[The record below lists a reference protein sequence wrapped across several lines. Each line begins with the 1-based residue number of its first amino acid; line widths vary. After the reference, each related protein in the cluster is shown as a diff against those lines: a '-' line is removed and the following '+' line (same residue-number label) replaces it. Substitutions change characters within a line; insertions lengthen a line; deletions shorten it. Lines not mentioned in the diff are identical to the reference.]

1 MAVKSIIH
9 KHEKRCVLW
18 LLSDGTKKK
27 LIQINMNE
35 N

>member
-9 KHEKRCVLW
+9 KHEKGCVLW

-27 LIQINMNE
+27 INTNKYE
-35 N
+35 